1 MIDDYFLKYEY
12 RFGATS
18 NFDLGYDIFFYQD
31 SFSITKIHLM
41 EDFSPKYYIL
51 DKFKLDSLKSYLKDF
66 NCPQDLNTIGIC
78 DGYSSCI
85 EIKKDNQIKRYG
97 GHNPQNENYLKLE
110 KLIKSIV
117 GDFFEKD
124 MA

>member
-41 EDFSPKYYIL
+41 EDFSPKYHTL
-51 DKFKLDSLKSYLKDF
+51 DKSKFDILKSYLRNF
-66 NCPQDLNTIGIC
+66 HCPQDLNTIGIC
-78 DGYSSCI
+78 DGYSSYI
-85 EIKKDNQIKRYG
+85 EIKENNQIKRFG
-97 GHNPQNENYLKLE
+97 GYNPQNENYLQLE
-110 KLIKSIV
+110 KLIQSIV
-117 GDFFEKD
+117 GEI
-124 MA
+124 A